1 MKTKFLAFL
10 LCLILVA
17 SSCLF
22 AGCGKKNEEKE
33 VVAAEERTATLASF
47 FKGMEELRKTGIVFT
62 GTVKG
67 SETAK
72 DGTVKPIDLTLSLKY
87 FNQTFAAI
95 ASGKVDGGSGTYEV
109 FFDGSVLASLDQT
122 VGKETEYDVD
132 FVEDAL
138 KKIPAL
144 GTGTSEDGAFSALS
158 DQIVALIDLDKV
170 AAKLEPASSG
180 IVVIKKSGST
190 YTVTVTSDAIFDAAL
205 SVLNTVKGSG
215 DKKVSELFDAL
226 VGAGSFEKLMTELEK
241 YSGSD
246 KVSTLVPVIEA
257 QLADCGVKVDSV
269 YEFVGKLITN
279 TECTADQVRGLLYSY
294 VGEMTIDDALALGT
308 SKANKSAD
316 DPADVTTDGEGVSEG
331 EGTLYGEDGTVGEAY
346 EGGDEE
352 GYGFGDED
360 AAEEDIAAEGAG
372 MFDELTYDGL
382 VAMLAQFAGMK
393 VNDLLAAYV
402 APDFNLDATLTPV
415 IAKVEAC
422 KQAINCTLSVTCDKK
437 LNPTEIALNLSVDTT
452 KLPADFEADPAT
464 VTMEIKAEVKSSVTV
479 APSAALKAKIEEEA
493 AKRTAPAAD

>member
-144 GTGTSEDGAFSALS
+144 GTGTSEDAWALPREASAS
-158 DQIVALIDLDKV
+158 
-170 AAKLEPASSG
+170 EPASGTVPVSG
-180 IVVIKKSGST
+180 LLSEVG
-190 YTVTVTSDAIFDAAL
+190 VTTR
-205 SVLNTVKGSG
+205 
-215 DKKVSELFDAL
+215 VSES
-226 VGAGSFEKLMTELEK
+226 VMSFPP
-241 YSGSD
+241 D
-246 KVSTLVPVIEA
+246 
-257 QLADCGVKVDSV
+257 
-269 YEFVGKLITN
+269 
-279 TECTADQVRGLLYSY
+279 
-294 VGEMTIDDALALGT
+294 
-308 SKANKSAD
+308 
-316 DPADVTTDGEGVSEG
+316 GVSEPDG
-331 EGTLYGEDGTVGEAY
+331 ET
-346 EGGDEE
+346 
-352 GYGFGDED
+352 
-360 AAEEDIAAEGAG
+360 I
-372 MFDELTYDGL
+372 
-382 VAMLAQFAGMK
+382 
-393 VNDLLAAYV
+393 
-402 APDFNLDATLTPV
+402 
-415 IAKVEAC
+415 
-422 KQAINCTLSVTCDKK
+422 
-437 LNPTEIALNLSVDTT
+437 
-452 KLPADFEADPAT
+452 
-464 VTMEIKAEVKSSVTV
+464 
-479 APSAALKAKIEEEA
+479 
-493 AKRTAPAAD
+493 